1 MLLLSRLLV
10 VCIVLFSSQAS
21 AIVNI
26 ENMRIDSDDKTE
38 GFDGKLALDVSG
50 KNGNTQNSKA
60 GLGGRAQW
68 YAENGTRFAVLNYE
82 YGESSDTKDTDKT
95 FLHFRN
101 IGYLADESSGEYS
114 REFAWE
120 AFAQLESNEFTRLSL
135 RALLG
140 GGVRWR
146 MLHNAEQTAYLGLGA
161 FRAKEKLEPS
171 LLATDAGV
179 SYNNRVNLYL
189 VYKYIIADH
198 ARLVNTLYYQPDIDE
213 TSDYRLFDQA
223 GLLVDITDN
232 LSLKLSVDVTRDSRP
247 PQLIKKTDTSYNSGL
262 EYRF

>member
-1 MLLLSRLLV
+1 MLFLSRLLV
-10 VCIVLFSSQAS
+10 VCVVLYAGHAH

-26 ENMRIDSDDKTE
+26 ENMRIDSEDKTE

-50 KNGNTQNSKA
+50 KNGNTQKIKA

-68 YAENGTRFAVLNYE
+68 YAENSTRFAVLNYE
-82 YGESSDTKDTDKT
+82 YGESAEIKDTDKT

-101 IGYLADESSGEYS
+101 IWYQDNELNNVPS

-120 AFAQLESNEFTRLSL
+120 AFVQLENNDFTRLSL
-135 RALLG
+135 RILLG

-146 MLHNAEQTAYLGLGA
+146 ILHDTEQTAYLGVGA
-161 FRAKEKLEPS
+161 FRSKEKLESTP
-171 LLATDAGV
+171 LVTDAGV
-179 SYNNRVNLYL
+179 TYNNRANLYL
-189 VYKYIIADH
+189 VYKYKIVEH

-213 TSDYRLFDQA
+213 TSDYRLFDQI

-232 LSLKLSVDVTRDSRP
+232 LSLKLSVDVNHDSRP
-247 PQLIKKTDTSYNSGL
+247 PQLIRKTDTSYNSGL